1 MAKNTFVAE
10 VNFKNV
16 EERPTSKN
24 CCRVSLVSLVSKA
37 FQKLANNRFVDHL
50 EKCSLF
56 LFPVW
61 FQVFL
66 IDCRS
71 SDSCI

>member
-1 MAKNTFVAE
+1 MAKNTFAAE
-10 VNFKNV
+10 VNFKNA
-16 EERPTSKN
+16 EERPTAKN

-50 EKCSLF
+50 EKCGLF

-66 IDCRS
+66 INCRS